1 MKARLAAPIHKL
13 IAPLPGLLA
22 SSHQNLFATHRKI
35 EIAASA
41 RKHSVGH
48 ISNRN
53 TFEGAI
59 PFLPSENAASNALWF
74 ATHAKTGFAV
84 TPTNH
89 TIALFPVRNKIE
101 GMPAIL
107 RRPFESLQ
115 RLMDSSGRDLP
126 CPPPG
131 RRAPAGSGNAAA
143 APGGASWRERTMLG
157 ASGEGGEASLC

>member
-1 MKARLAAPIHKL
+1 MKARPAAPIHKL
-13 IAPLPGLLA
+13 LTHLPGLLA

-41 RKHSVGH
+41 RKHLAGH

-53 TFEGAI
+53 TSEGAI
-59 PFLPSENAASNALWF
+59 PFLPSENPAANALRF

-84 TPTNH
+84 THRNH
-89 TIALFPVRNKIE
+89 SIAFFPVRNTFE

-115 RLMDSSGRDLP
+115 RLINSSGRDLP
-126 CPPPG
+126 CSPPG
-131 RRAPAGSGNAAA
+131 RRSPAGSGNVAA